1 MRAALALPRAAS
13 SSAKAD
19 KDKAEPHDAS
29 LDEFRSPAMLQ
40 WMAML
45 RESFEGDHADGRRD
59 AGVLHALFQSG
70 ARRLRK

>member
-1 MRAALALPRAAS
+1 MRAALALPRVA

-19 KDKAEPHDAS
+19 REPHDPS

-70 ARRLRK
+70 AWNKK